1 MDTLEFRQMSLRN
14 FFHVIFKRKNQMLL
28 FFLVLTLSVAI
39 VTFAKKPTYE
49 AKIQI
54 LVKLGRESVYV
65 PQSGRDGPII
75 SVDRENQINSEIE
88 LLKNR
93 SLVEIV
99 IKSLGPETIYKD
111 IDHKNA
117 ILKFQK
123 SLSIIRIKGSNVIE
137 VSFKHNDPK
146 LAATVVNT
154 FANAYLE
161 QHLIVH
167 KNPRSVIFFEEQSQ
181 ILKSKLEQAEETL
194 KAFKK
199 RYNVTSLEEEQKLL
213 LEQITSLRG
222 ELTRT
227 LSQEA
232 EIQNQ
237 ARPLNKQEERLIEL
251 ELKEKEMLAKY
262 KPRSRLVQNV
272 KEEIK
277 MLREKIHFR
286 NQAERRAIAAKK
298 ETQNTQLAYYQNKLE
313 QLNRIKE
320 KLGQIQMAVDVS
332 RQNYRLY
339 MTRLEESRISDAMD
353 DKKISNVSLIE
364 PALPP
369 LKPVSPKV
377 ILNILIG
384 IFLGGFGGLVF
395 AFFSEYL
402 DDSLEKPEDVEMV
415 LKLPVLASIPDL
427 EMKG

>member
-237 ARPLNKQEERLIEL
+237 ARPLNRQEERLIEL
-251 ELKEKEMLAKY
+251 EL
-262 KPRSRLVQNV
+262 
-272 KEEIK
+272 
-277 MLREKIHFR
+277 
-286 NQAERRAIAAKK
+286 
-298 ETQNTQLAYYQNKLE
+298 
-313 QLNRIKE
+313 
-320 KLGQIQMAVDVS
+320 
-332 RQNYRLY
+332 
-339 MTRLEESRISDAMD
+339 
-353 DKKISNVSLIE
+353 
-364 PALPP
+364 
-369 LKPVSPKV
+369 
-377 ILNILIG
+377 
-384 IFLGGFGGLVF
+384 
-395 AFFSEYL
+395 
-402 DDSLEKPEDVEMV
+402 
-415 LKLPVLASIPDL
+415 
-427 EMKG
+427 